1 MIRLALTLPLILAAS
16 LYGAALT
23 ETAWSKA
30 TRHQLTHSCGAC

>member
-1 MIRLALTLPLILAAS
+1 MIRLAILILAVV
-16 LYGAALT
+16 LFGAHLT